1 LLFVVALLALS
12 VEALPEPA
20 MAVDTRFA
28 PGTEDEA
35 VARLVGGIISFTR
48 WPAEPRSLRLCVA
61 GTTRHADRIGEAGKT
76 ARRAVGVRHIAA
88 GAATDGCDILYLG
101 AMPADASRRMIAG
114 IGGKAILS
122 IAEADPGCRGGA
134 MFCLAVGTSSLTFQL
149 SVDAISRGAVR
160 VDPRVLRVANP
171 SRGAD

>member
-1 LLFVVALLALS
+1 
-12 VEALPEPA
+12 

-48 WPAEPRSLRLCVA
+48 WPSEPRPLRLCVV
-61 GTTRHADRIGEAGKT
+61 GTARHADRIDEAGKT
-76 ARRAVGVRHIAA
+76 AGRAVTVRRVAA
-88 GAATDGCDILYLG
+88 GAATDGCDLLYFG
-101 AMPADASRRMIAG
+101 AMPADASRRMIAA
-114 IGGKAILS
+114 IGGKAVLS

-134 MFCLAVGTSSLTFQL
+134 MFCLAVGSSSLAFQL